1 MKKKEYRNLHL
12 VLMHKWYEMIAS
24 GEKREEYR
32 RITPYWCNRLLYP
45 QPLGEDYWEEILK
58 RGEELRETDYRD
70 MPKLRSWQHLLIETD
85 GLRPY
90 TEVTFHDG
98 YSGPTITFNIENI
111 TIGEGNPEW
120 GAKTGT
126 EYFKIK
132 FK

>member
-1 MKKKEYRNLHL
+1 MKKKEYKNLHL
-12 VLMHKWYEMIAS
+12 VLERRWYQMIVS

-45 QPLGEDYWEEILK
+45 QPLGEDYWNEILK
-58 RGEELRETDYRD
+58 QCEYLRENHFRD
-70 MPKLRSWQHLLIETD
+70 MPPYNTWQHLLIDTD

-90 TEVTFHDG
+90 SEVTFHEG
-98 YSGPTITFNIENI
+98 YSGPTATFSIENI

-120 GAKTGT
+120 GAKPGV